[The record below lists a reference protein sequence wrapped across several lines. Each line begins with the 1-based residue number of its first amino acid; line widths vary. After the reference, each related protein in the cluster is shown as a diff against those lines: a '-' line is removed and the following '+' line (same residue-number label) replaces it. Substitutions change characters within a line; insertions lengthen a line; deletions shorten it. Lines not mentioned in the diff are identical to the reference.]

1 MALFTGVQHVCTIN
15 IVAPYLS
22 PFAKSLEGI
31 ITVSAS
37 ISVDVPYWPPYSTEK
52 FISCVVPGPLQW
64 FIHFGE
70 QIVIAWTHTRW
81 VRWMFQKLPLPAAK
95 EVRDSS
101 SGVTPCIVMKNVVI
115 LHHQVLSFSPESM
128 RLRSLRHSEKSL
140 RVICYNT
147 RDKLISAMSSQY
159 GTSTNMDALMVYDVF
174 QTFGKRW

>member
-37 ISVDVPYWPPYSTEK
+37 ISVDVPYWPPNSTDK
-52 FISCVVPGPLQW
+52 FLCCVVPGPLQW

-115 LHHQVLSFSPESM
+115 LHHQVLSFSPES
-128 RLRSLRHSEKSL
+128 R
-140 RVICYNT
+140 YNT
-147 RDKLISAMSSQY
+147 TEELIRTIGRSIRNIKKEDVLMMY
-159 GTSTNMDALMVYDVF
+159 DAF
-174 QTFGKRW
+174 QTFGIRW